1 MSEKDFWKEKSLR
14 EMTPA
19 EWESLC
25 DGCGKCCLHKLR
37 YADGTLK
44 MTRVSCRLLDTET
57 CRCTNY
63 PKRKQ
68 FVPDCVVLSQN
79 NLDRLDW
86 LPDTCAYRL
95 VNAGQ
100 DLFPWHPLVSGDP
113 ESVHTAGIS
122 VRGRCISER
131 KAGALENYIDE

>member
-1 MSEKDFWKEKSLR
+1 MSEPDFWKKKSLA

-44 MTRVSCRLLDTET
+44 MTSVSCRLLDTES
-57 CRCTNY
+57 CRCSNY
-63 PKRKQ
+63 PKRKYL
-68 FVPDCVVLSQN
+68 VPDCVMLSQD
-79 NLDRLDW
+79 NLASLDW
-86 LPDTCAYRL
+86 LPDTCGYRL
-95 VNAGQ
+95 VNAGK

-113 ESVHTAGIS
+113 ESVHAAGIS

-131 KAGALENYIDE
+131 KAGALENYITE

>member
-1 MSEKDFWKEKSLR
+1 
-14 EMTPA
+14 MTPA

-57 CRCTNY
+57 CRCSNY

-68 FVPDCVVLSQN
+68 LVPDCVVLSQN

-86 LPDTCAYRL
+86 LPATCAYRL

-100 DLFPWHPLVSGDP
+100 DLFPWHPLISGDP

-131 KAGALENYIDE
+131 KAGALENYIVD

>member
-1 MSEKDFWKEKSLR
+1 MNTPAFWRDKTLA

-44 MTRVSCRLLDTET
+44 MTSVSCRLLDTET
-57 CRCTNY
+57 CRCSNY

-68 FVPDCVVLSQN
+68 LVPDCVMLSQD
-79 NLDRLDW
+79 NLAGLDW

-95 VNAGQ
+95 VNAGR

-113 ESVHTAGIS
+113 ETVHTAGIS

-131 KAGALENYIDE
+131 RAGALENYIVD